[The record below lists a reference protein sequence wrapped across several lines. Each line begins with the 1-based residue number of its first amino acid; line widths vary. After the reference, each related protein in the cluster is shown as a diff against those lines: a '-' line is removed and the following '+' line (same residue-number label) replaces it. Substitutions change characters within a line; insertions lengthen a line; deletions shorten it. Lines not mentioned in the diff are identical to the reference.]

1 MTIYQ
6 HSFKKSKGENMQYA
20 VFKLMNGDEII
31 AKVIDQDKKTVK
43 LYDPVQI
50 HRVMTPVGNE
60 MIRCSYWMLFN
71 KSPEVTLDRST
82 IITYAEDVNNNVVK
96 HYEFFL
102 KHASQKDLD
111 RDMGEIIEE
120 AEEEFKKHMI
130 ERESREDR
138 EKENLLMTPANTTIH

>member
-1 MTIYQ
+1 MTIYE
-6 HSFKKSKGENMQYA
+6 HTFKKPKGENMQYA

-31 AKVIDQDKKTVK
+31 AKLIDQDKKTVK

-71 KSPEVTLDRST
+71 KSPEVTLDRSI

-102 KHASQKDLD
+102 KHANKKDLD
-111 RDMGEIIEE
+111 ENLGEIIEE

-130 ERESREDR
+130 GRESREDR
-138 EKENLLMTPANTTIH
+138 DKENLLMTPANTTIH

>member
-6 HSFKKSKGENMQYA
+6 HSFKKPKGENMQYA

-31 AKVIDQDKKTVK
+31 AKIIDQDKKTLK

-71 KSPEVTLDRST
+71 KSPEVTLDRSN

-138 EKENLLMTPANTTIH
+138 DKENLLMTPANTTIH

>member
-1 MTIYQ
+1 
-6 HSFKKSKGENMQYA
+6 MQYA

-31 AKVIDQDKKTVK
+31 AKVVDQDKKTIK
-43 LYDPVQI
+43 LHDPVQI
-50 HRVMTPVGNE
+50 HRVMTPIGNE

-71 KSPEVTLDRST
+71 KSPEVVLDRSN
-82 IITYAEDVNNNVVK
+82 IITYAEDVNNNVIK

-111 RDMGEIIEE
+111 RDMGDIIEE

-130 ERESREDR
+130 EKEKNIDR
-138 EKENLLMTPANTTIH
+138 DNADLLLTPANTTIH

>member
-1 MTIYQ
+1 
-6 HSFKKSKGENMQYA
+6 MQYA

-31 AKVIDQDKKTVK
+31 AKVIDQDKKTMK

-71 KSPEVTLDRST
+71 KNPEVILDRSN

-102 KHASQKDLD
+102 KHATQKELN
-111 RDMGEIIEE
+111 RDMGEIVEE
-120 AEEEFKKHMI
+120 AEQEFKKRMI
-130 ERESREDR
+130 EREIIEDNT
-138 EKENLLMTPANTTIH
+138 ELDLLVTPANTTIH

>member
-1 MTIYQ
+1 
-6 HSFKKSKGENMQYA
+6 MQYA

-31 AKVIDQDKKTVK
+31 AKVIDENKKAFK

-71 KSPEVTLDRST
+71 KSPEVILERKT

-102 KHASQKDLD
+102 RHASKKDLD
-111 RDMGEIIEE
+111 ENLGEIIEE
-120 AEEEFKKHMI
+120 AEEEFKKYMI
-130 ERESREDR
+130 ERELSEDEDKR
-138 EKENLLMTPANTTIH
+138 DLLMAPANNTIH